1 MPSALKKHI
10 KLLQHS
16 EIKINIPTLARI
28 KMYEISYCLTQLRAG
43 LF

>member
-10 KLLQHS
+10 KLLQYS

-28 KMYEISYCLTQLRAG
+28 KMYESVTV
-43 LF
+43 